1 MTSLRHLALG
11 CCVLSALAGMVRLFW
26 PDNSFKPVINA
37 VLALYIITAGV
48 QMVRGLDWAGVA
60 QELRSLPTDAQ
71 DLPDYSSYR
80 RELALTASVEA
91 VREVLQSAGINAAG
105 RMAYVS
111 SRRWISATNLPSKP
125 CLPSMRALCRG
136 ALQEKSHDR
145 PGVLGPAG
153 GKAARC
159 AGG

>member
-60 QELRSLPTDAQ
+60 QELRSLPTDVR

-91 VREVLQSAGINAAG
+91 VREVLQSAGINAA
-105 RMAYVS
+105 VS
-111 SRRWISATNLPSKP
+111 WQDGVCVITPVDIRDKSAIEALLAVNAGTLPW
-125 CLPSMRALCRG
+125 CF
-136 ALQEKSHDR
+136 
-145 PGVLGPAG
+145 AG
-153 GKAARC
+153 EIP
-159 AGG
+159 

>member
-91 VREVLQSAGINAAG
+91 VRINAA
-105 RMAYVS
+105 VS
-111 SRRWISATNLPSKP
+111 WQDGVCVITPVDIRDKSAIEALLAVNAGTLPW
-125 CLPSMRALCRG
+125 CF
-136 ALQEKSHDR
+136 
-145 PGVLGPAG
+145 AG
-153 GKAARC
+153 EIP
-159 AGG
+159 

>member
-26 PDNSFKPVINA
+26 PDNSFKLVINA

-60 QELRSLPTDAQ
+60 QE
-71 DLPDYSSYR
+71 LPDYSSYR

-91 VREVLQSAGINAAG
+91 VREVLQSAGINAA
-105 RMAYVS
+105 VS
-111 SRRWISATNLPSKP
+111 WQDGVCVITPVDIRDKSAIEALLAVNAGTLPW
-125 CLPSMRALCRG
+125 CF
-136 ALQEKSHDR
+136 
-145 PGVLGPAG
+145 AG
-153 GKAARC
+153 EIP
-159 AGG
+159 